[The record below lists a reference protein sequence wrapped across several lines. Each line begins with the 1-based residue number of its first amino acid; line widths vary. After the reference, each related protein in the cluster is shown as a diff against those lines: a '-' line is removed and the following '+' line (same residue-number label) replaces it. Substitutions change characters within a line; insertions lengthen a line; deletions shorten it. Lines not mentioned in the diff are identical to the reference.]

1 MAKKPKEKT
10 TKEIAA
16 RIDPIYFRSWHRLRK
31 ARFFLSLG
39 LVAIVA
45 LWVAGAAVMRDETLY
60 ANGPVA
66 ASHTLFEADC
76 QQCHVASFSAVEDA
90 TCQLCHPAAAH
101 SEDDPSCAHCHTE
114 HRGRIDLSVVADA
127 FCNACHKDHSA
138 ITDFEG
144 HIGFRIDKRD
154 QHIRFN
160 HAAHLK
166 PGMKN
171 GPMKCASC
179 HVPDGATFLPIAF
192 EAHCSKCHEER
203 VDATLDD
210 VVPHGVQPD
219 RLKDWIAA
227 VYLRGLG
234 VVKPETE
241 LPGKGGAPPEWR
253 DVLLRK
259 TQTALGALMKPG
271 AGCMLCHVGQPGRI
285 DPPQIPNRWLTAAR
299 FDHHTHRFESCAKC
313 HSDVARSVDAE
324 TLSLPKVRNCQS
336 CHKDGG
342 AAHTCITCHAFHR

>member
-1 MAKKPKEKT
+1 MAKNPKEKT

-39 LVAIVA
+39 LVALVA
-45 LWVAGAAVMRDETLY
+45 LWVAGAAVMGHETLY

-76 QQCHVASFSAVEDA
+76 QQCHVASFAAVEDA
-90 TCQLCHPAAAH
+90 TCQACHPAAAH

-166 PGMKN
+166 PGLKN

-179 HVPDGATFLPIAF
+179 HVPDGAAFLPIAF

-227 VYLRGLG
+227 VYLRRLG
-234 VVKPETE
+234 AVKPEAE

-253 DVLLRK
+253 DELLRK
-259 TQTALGALMKPG
+259 ARVSLEALLKPG
-271 AGCMLCHVGQPGRI
+271 AGCLLCHVGDGNQI
-285 DPPQIPNRWLTAAR
+285 DVPKIPDRWMKGAR
-299 FDHHTHRFESCAKC
+299 FDHHPHRFESCDKC
-313 HSDVARSVDAE
+313 HDVSHNTSAE
-324 TLSLPKVRNCQS
+324 TLSLPKVLNCQS